1 MLFSSIKYSGS
12 LAASSSYANDSNFWV
27 VPNFGQMIY
36 EQGYLT
42 QTTVTLVRGVAAMIA
57 IFAIS
62 LFVYIK
68 DAVLENSTALLR

>member
-1 MLFSSIKYSGS
+1 
-12 LAASSSYANDSNFWV
+12 
-27 VPNFGQMIY
+27 MIY